1 MLSYEYLLRIFY
13 FLLLSNHNCRALY
26 HTTFRLLL
34 HLCLKMKD
42 AGDGKGTAKG
52 LLDRIAELES
62 EAERS
67 LMHRFTTFL
76 SI

>member
-1 MLSYEYLLRIFY
+1 
-13 FLLLSNHNCRALY
+13 
-26 HTTFRLLL
+26 
-34 HLCLKMKD
+34 MKD

-67 LMHRFTTFL
+67 LMHRFTTFYPFSFVPKFIIVSVIHADCIIL
-76 SI
+76 Y

>member
-1 MLSYEYLLRIFY
+1 
-13 FLLLSNHNCRALY
+13 
-26 HTTFRLLL
+26 
-34 HLCLKMKD
+34 MKD

-67 LMHRFTTFL
+67 LMHRFTTFV

>member
-1 MLSYEYLLRIFY
+1 MMAPRNFIFSPATVISVLLYTEFD
-13 FLLLSNHNCRALY
+13 FLYILLN
-26 HTTFRLLL
+26 
-34 HLCLKMKD
+34 KIKD

-67 LMHRFTTFL
+67 LMHRSTSFA

>member
-1 MLSYEYLLRIFY
+1 
-13 FLLLSNHNCRALY
+13 
-26 HTTFRLLL
+26 
-34 HLCLKMKD
+34 MKD
-42 AGDGKGTAKG
+42 AGDGKGTEKG

-67 LMHRFTTFL
+67 FMHRSTSFA